1 MAAPVSEDKNLLDP
15 LFTVVSTTLRLLAG
29 LLLAGFALSALNG
42 SVPLWGGGADAGVCA
57 TADWISTNSVNTAGG
72 HVGGDVG
79 DTALG
84 ARDGARLDAV
94 ARYCAQE
101 PTAGQRTLRILAE
114 VPSFVLLLG
123 GLALLDRLLRSAARD
138 GVHTRRT
145 AAGLRTLALWLLAG
159 GVVSCLAEAAART
172 ALLSTLT
179 THVAFSAGDVLHALT
194 PPYLLLL
201 TGLGLLVFA
210 RITRAGAAMREDLE
224 AVI

>member
-1 MAAPVSEDKNLLDP
+1 MAAPVSEDKKLLEP
-15 LFTVVSTTLRLLAG
+15 LSTVVSTTLRLLAG

-42 SVPLWGGGADAGVCA
+42 SIPLWGGPDATDAGVCA
-57 TADWISTNSVNTAGG
+57 TADWISTNSVGPA
-72 HVGGDVG
+72 

-94 ARYCAQE
+94 ARYCAQD
-101 PTAGQRTLRILAE
+101 PSAGQRTLRILAE

-138 GVHTRRT
+138 GVHARRT
-145 AAGLRTLALWLLAG
+145 TAGLRALALWVLVG
-159 GVVSCLAEAAART
+159 GVAACLVEAAART

-179 THVAFSAGDVLHALT
+179 THVAFSAGDVLHTLT

-210 RITRAGAAMREDLE
+210 RIVRAGTAMREDLE
-224 AVI
+224 GVI

>member
-1 MAAPVSEDKNLLDP
+1 MAAPVPEDKKLLEP
-15 LFTVVSTTLRLLAG
+15 LSTVVSMTLRLLAG

-42 SVPLWGGGADAGVCA
+42 SVPLWGGPGAMGTGVCA
-57 TADWISTNSVNTAGG
+57 TADWISTNSVSSDSS
-72 HVGGDVG
+72 VGSADA
-79 DTALG
+79 ALG

-94 ARYCAQE
+94 ARYCAQD
-101 PTAGQRTLRILAE
+101 PSAGQRTLHILAE

-138 GVHTRRT
+138 GIHARRT
-145 AAGLRTLALWLLAG
+145 AAGLRTLALWVLAG
-159 GVVSCLAEAAART
+159 GVVACLVEAAART

-179 THVAFSAGDVLHALT
+179 THVAFSAGAVLYTLT

-224 AVI
+224 TVI